1 MTRREMMRRFS
12 CVNSKET
19 AIRMADFSQQKNGAR
34 VQMVVVK
41 WGDDLFIVFN
51 EKTTSRDFDV
61 VRTMPVVYQAKT
73 A

>member
-1 MTRREMMRRFS
+1 
-12 CVNSKET
+12 
-19 AIRMADFSQQKNGAR
+19 
-34 VQMVVVK
+34 VVK